1 MKSFN
6 TFLLVLAVTS
16 SLISCKKDKEDLDGN
31 NVPFTETNF
40 VIDEIITMN
49 IPNTQFSWIPN
60 FANCVSIPFNGTSNF
75 NSFIPTSNP
84 NPYAHIV
91 DNIKP
96 IKVKMELTNITDC
109 DFNML
114 KSVDIFLVSLIDS
127 CGVPITSETQ
137 MVFPEDNVYF
147 TNACGSSPH
156 APKLYYNAVRVGGK
170 IINDTQGLGN
180 IIELDL
186 NENALLDK
194 FIHAEFFQT
203 YAKMVFD
210 KTFTRDFAIIKSTM
224 SLSVRLINED

>member
-1 MKSFN
+1 MKLIQHFG
-6 TFLLVLAVTS
+6 LLFIAATTLV
-16 SLISCKKDKEDLDGN
+16 SCKKDITELQGN
-31 NVPFTETNF
+31 SVPFNETRF
-40 VIDEIITMN
+40 VIDEIITLN

-60 FANCVSIPFNGTSNF
+60 FANCVSIPFGATTDF
-75 NSFIPTSNP
+75 NAFIPTQNP

-96 IKVKMELTNITDC
+96 TKVIMELTNITDC

-114 KSVDIFLVSLIDS
+114 ESVDIYLVSLIDS
-127 CGVPITSETQ
+127 CGVAITSESQ
-137 MVFPEDNVYF
+137 MVYPEDNVYF
-147 TNACGSSPH
+147 TNSCSSSPH

-170 IINDTQGLGN
+170 IINDTPGIGTS
-180 IIELDL
+180 IELDL

-210 KTFTRDFAIIKSTM
+210 KSFTRDFAIIKSTM